1 MVRQNE
7 KCQLIRK
14 QILSILEVFNKQTNK
29 QINLD
34 AVLNA
39 TSDRVTRWWKKSC
52 PIFPK
57 IVQKVAKSFL
67 H

>member
-34 AVLNA
+34 AGLNA
-39 TSDRVTRWWKKSC
+39 TSDRVTR
-52 PIFPK
+52 
-57 IVQKVAKSFL
+57 
-67 H
+67 

>member
-29 QINLD
+29 QTNKQINLD
-34 AVLNA
+34 AGLNA
-39 TSDRVTRWWKKSC
+39 TSDRVTR
-52 PIFPK
+52 
-57 IVQKVAKSFL
+57 
-67 H
+67 